1 MAIGKSGGGAGKAA
15 APKAA
20 GARAGKA
27 AGSKADKGA
36 VVPPPVLLAHVW
48 ENDVEL
54 LGWWM
59 SEKLDGVRAYW
70 DGRRFLSRLGNEY
83 IAPDW
88 FVAGL
93 PNTPLDGEL
102 WVGRKQFQRCVSIV
116 RRQEAHD
123 EWREVRYLIF
133 DAPAHEAPFEERQ
146 QHIKDTL
153 ARHKPAY
160 AQHHPQ
166 EVCRGTDHMRDELRR
181 VEGLGGEGLMMRRP
195 RSRYEVG
202 RSHTLLKVKSFH
214 DAEARVIGHQEGT
227 GKHKGRL
234 GALLVEMP
242 NGIQFAVGTGL
253 SDAERSSPPAIGS
266 IITYR
271 YQELSDGGVP
281 RFPSYVGVRHDFAWP
296 GTTAKPTASGAPS
309 TTAKATKTGK
319 AAKATKTAK

>member
-1 MAIGKSGGGAGKAA
+1 MAKAKSAGGAGKTGGRATGVGDGTDGTGAA
-15 APKAA
+15 SKATAAKATAAKPAKAA
-20 GARAGKA
+20 GKKA
-27 AGSKADKGA
+27 EAE
-36 VVPPPVLLAHVW
+36 PPPVLLAHTW
-48 ENDVEL
+48 ENDVDL
-54 LGWWM
+54 AGWWM

-83 IAPDW
+83 IAPEW

-93 PNTPLDGEL
+93 PSTPLDGEL

-133 DAPAHEAPFEERQ
+133 DAPAHDGPFEDRL
-146 QHIKDTL
+146 QHIQDTL

-160 AQHHPQ
+160 AQYHMH
-166 EVCRGTDHMRDELRR
+166 EVCKGTEHMRGELRR
-181 VEGLGGEGLMMRRP
+181 VEALGGEGLMMRRP

-214 DAEARVIGHQEGT
+214 DAEARVIGHQAGT

-242 NGIQFAVGTGL
+242 DGTQFAVGTGL
-253 SDAERSSPPAIGS
+253 SDAERGSPPPLGS

-281 RFPSYVGVRHDFAWP
+281 RFPSYVGIRHDFAWP
-296 GTTAKPTASGAPS
+296 GKGGKSG
-309 TTAKATKTGK
+309 K
-319 AAKATKTAK
+319 

>member
-1 MAIGKSGGGAGKAA
+1 MAIGKSGAVPARRRPQGSRGEGWKSGGEQG
-15 APKAA
+15 
-20 GARAGKA
+20 GQ
-27 AGSKADKGA
+27 GA

-70 DGRRFLSRLGNEY
+70 DGQRFLSRLGNEY

-123 EWREVRYLIF
+123 EWREVRYPIF
-133 DAPAHEAPFEERQ
+133 DAPAHEAPAEERQ

-166 EVCRGTDHMRDELRR
+166 RGL
-181 VEGLGGEGLMMRRP
+181 P
-195 RSRYEVG
+195 RH
-202 RSHTLLKVKSFH
+202 RSHARRASPRRGAGRRGAD
-214 DAEARVIGHQEGT
+214 DAAP
-227 GKHKGRL
+227 
-234 GALLVEMP
+234 ALAL
-242 NGIQFAVGTGL
+242 
-253 SDAERSSPPAIGS
+253 
-266 IITYR
+266 
-271 YQELSDGGVP
+271 
-281 RFPSYVGVRHDFAWP
+281 
-296 GTTAKPTASGAPS
+296 
-309 TTAKATKTGK
+309 
-319 AAKATKTAK
+319 

>member
-1 MAIGKSGGGAGKAA
+1 MATAKSGGAAKGSGAASTASKSTKAKSPAPVASSDDA
-15 APKAA
+15 APKASKPS
-20 GARAGKA
+20 KA
-27 AGSKADKGA
+27 AKASASKAEA
-36 VVPPPVLLAHVW
+36 TPPPVLLAHVW
-48 ENDVEL
+48 ENDVDL
-54 LGWWM
+54 VGWWM

-83 IAPDW
+83 IAPTW
-88 FVAGL
+88 FTAGL
-93 PNTPLDGEL
+93 PNAPLDGEL

-116 RRQEAHD
+116 RKHEAHD

-133 DAPAHEAPFEERQ
+133 DAPAHKAPIEDRL
-146 QHIKDTL
+146 QHIQETL

-160 AQHHPQ
+160 AQYHSH
-166 EVCRGTDHMRDELRR
+166 EVCRGVDHMRQELRR
-181 VEGLGGEGLMMRRP
+181 VEALGGEGLMMRRP
-195 RSRYEVG
+195 RSHYEVG

-214 DAEARVIGHQEGT
+214 DAEARVIGHQPGT

-242 NGIQFAVGTGL
+242 NGTQFAVGTGL

-296 GTTAKPTASGAPS
+296 GK
-309 TTAKATKTGK
+309 K
-319 AAKATKTAK
+319 